1 MYYGGF
7 ELFFSIFVTT
17 PCGKFYRKL
26 VNIPVFDRDL
36 KPSYIALAD
45 AALVIVGRDT
55 MIVWHFK

>member
-1 MYYGGF
+1 
-7 ELFFSIFVTT
+7 
-17 PCGKFYRKL
+17 
-26 VNIPVFDRDL
+26 L